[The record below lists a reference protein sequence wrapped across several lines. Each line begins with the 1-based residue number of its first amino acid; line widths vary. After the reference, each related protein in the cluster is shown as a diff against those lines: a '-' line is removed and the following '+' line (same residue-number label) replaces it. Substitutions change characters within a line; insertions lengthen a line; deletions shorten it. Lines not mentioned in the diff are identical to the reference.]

1 MFNLNKTLTVIK
13 RELKDKLLSKTF
25 VIMTLLL
32 PVFMFGILGFQTF
45 LLTRDSDEGTK
56 IEIACADTE
65 VLSNIQSV
73 FSERTFIKNGYYRV
87 SYLQKTRA
95 QLEELLDEKR
105 EDILKGNLTGIIF
118 IPDSALV
125 NKNVEYY
132 SKNPNNK
139 AMFDKIRDMI
149 NSALV
154 QTYFKD
160 KSFSP
165 EEIAFAGEWVGFN
178 TYRVSTGKGIEE
190 EGYGN
195 MIASFLFTFLLYF
208 SLIFLGTMM
217 MRTVVEEKTSKIV
230 EVLLSSCSSND
241 LMTGKILGTGIT
253 GVLQM
258 FIWLLP
264 VIAVVTT
271 SVFTLPADFNLKID
285 MGMIAYF
292 LLNYFIGLLTFLG
305 LFASVGAIF
314 DNDQDAQSGIWPIMM
329 LIMIPFFIA
338 ITAQNNADSTL
349 IQISSLIPFASII
362 VMPARMTLLEIPFW
376 QLALAIVINIVTFI
390 GVFILAGKIYRVG
403 ILRTGKKPTWGEVVK
418 WFKYKY

>member
-1 MFNLNKTLTVIK
+1 MLNIKKTITVIK

-25 VIMTLLL
+25 VIMTLML
-32 PVFMFGILGFQTF
+32 PVLMFGILGFQTF
-45 LLTRDSDEGTK
+45 LLTRDTDEGTK
-56 IEIACADTE
+56 IEVVSSNSE
-65 VLSNIQSV
+65 VLDNIKSV
-73 FSERTFIKNGYYRV
+73 FMERTFIQNGYYTV
-87 SYLQKTRA
+87 TYSQKSRA
-95 QLEELLDEKR
+95 QLEGLLDEKR
-105 EDILKGNLTGIIF
+105 DDLLSGALTGLIF
-118 IPDSALV
+118 VPDSALV

-139 AMFDKIRDMI
+139 AMFDKIRGMI

-160 KSFSP
+160 KAFSP
-165 EEIAFAGEWVGFN
+165 EEIAFAGEWVGIN
-178 TYRVSTGKGIEE
+178 TFRVSTDEGIEE
-190 EGYGN
+190 EGFGN
-195 MIASFLFTFLLYF
+195 MIASILFTILLYF

-217 MRTVVEEKTSKIV
+217 MRAVVEEKTSKIV

-253 GVLQM
+253 GVIQM

-264 VIAVVTT
+264 IIIVVTT
-271 SVFTLPADFNLKID
+271 SVFTLPTDFNLKID
-285 MGMIAYF
+285 MGMIVYF
-292 LLNYFIGLLTFLG
+292 LLNYFIGLMTFLG

-338 ITAQNNADSTL
+338 ITSQNNPDSAL
-349 IQISSLIPFASII
+349 IQITSFVPFASII
-362 VMPARMTLLEIPFW
+362 VMPARMTLIEIPAW
-376 QLALAIVINIVTFI
+376 QLVLAIIINLTTFV
-390 GVFILAGKIYRVG
+390 GVFALAGKIYRVG
-403 ILRTGKKPTWGEVVK
+403 ILRTGKKPSWGEVVK